1 MRTLSRGL
9 QERPGPGANLMA
21 EGVVLTLLPPPLW
34 LPSSFLVPSPGST
47 NLHCQTFLEEVRVD
61 RCPGSHMRPWAWA

>member
-1 MRTLSRGL
+1 
-9 QERPGPGANLMA
+9 MA